1 MNIYKKLAITTTGIA
16 LSLIAIES
24 NPVKAATITYDFT
37 VDIVESEFLNNFS
50 VAGFFSYDDSSIE
63 GTGSEIIPVTSATYI
78 RTFESNPNSPS
89 VITSDTLYGGG
100 APVFRN
106 QANVLIENGMFNGL
120 QWTYGQRRFEFDIDG
135 QDYDEFIFFSF
146 PFPCSDTTD
155 LFCRTTG
162 NVEYTLREDASTSV
176 PESSSIVGVS
186 LLGLG
191 FIFKRKL
198 IV

>member
-1 MNIYKKLAITTTGIA
+1 MSIYKKLAITTTSIV

-37 VDIVESEFLNNFS
+37 VDIVESEYLRNFS
-50 VAGFFSYDDSSIE
+50 LAGFFSYDDSSIE
-63 GTGSEIIPVTSATYI
+63 GTGSEIIPVISATYI
-78 RTFESNPNSPS
+78 RTFESNPNSPG

-120 QWTYGQRRFEFDIDG
+120 QWDYGQRRFEFDIVG
-135 QDYDEFIFFSF
+135 QNYEDFIFFSP

-162 NVEYTLREDASTSV
+162 NVEYTLREEPSNSV
-176 PESSSIVGVS
+176 PESTGILGLS
-186 LLGLG
+186 LFGLG
-191 FIFKRKL
+191 FLFKKKL
-198 IV
+198 IA